1 MIAVAR
7 KGHSA
12 FRSPVSLRTLQ
23 KGAFVA
29 LRFRVDERDA
39 PAQVQAVH
47 RLKLNV
53 ALEVSEILEIFMVA
67 SQSDLFGLI
76 LRSMESVA
84 RRAFGLRR
92 LSGLPR
98 EARLPIKLYWH
109 ASREADPAHTFLR
122 NEICAATARVVRR
135 R

>member
-1 MIAVAR
+1 M
-7 KGHSA
+7 
-12 FRSPVSLRTLQ
+12 
-23 KGAFVA
+23 
-29 LRFRVDERDA
+29 
-39 PAQVQAVH
+39 H

-98 EARLPIKLYWH
+98 EAKLPIKLYWH

-122 NEICAATARVVRR
+122 NETALQRR
-135 R
+135 GWCGVGNRSC